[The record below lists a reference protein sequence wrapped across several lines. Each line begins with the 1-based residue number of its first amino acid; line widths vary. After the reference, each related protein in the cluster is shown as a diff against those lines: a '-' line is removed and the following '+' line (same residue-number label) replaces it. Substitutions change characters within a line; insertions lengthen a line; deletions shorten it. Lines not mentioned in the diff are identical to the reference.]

1 MQHLIRRFFNLLLL
15 SLMTLSFSAA
25 SAGLT
30 LGQYREW
37 NRDPIKKEMLNAY
50 LAGMGQGV
58 TFSNIYNKTQ
68 KIPMIFCPPNTLQ
81 ITGDLTNTVLAKFIA
96 KNNFKPSDEISI
108 ILIFALKDAYPC

>member
-50 LAGMGQGV
+50 LAGMGQGPV
-58 TFSNIYNKTQ
+58 GRLNS
-68 KIPMIFCPPNTLQ
+68 P
-81 ITGDLTNTVLAKFIA
+81 
-96 KNNFKPSDEISI
+96 ISGQVK
-108 ILIFALKDAYPC
+108 LPHLNGL